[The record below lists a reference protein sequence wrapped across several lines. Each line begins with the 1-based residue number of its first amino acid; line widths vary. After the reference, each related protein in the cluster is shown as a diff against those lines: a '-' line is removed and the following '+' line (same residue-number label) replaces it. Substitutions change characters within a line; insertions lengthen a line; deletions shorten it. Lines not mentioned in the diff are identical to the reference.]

1 MSSAVA
7 NNRPIWGFSGFV
19 FAIIALI
26 LVILPMTSMLSP
38 PAQDAATTIGEFAA
52 EIRKSA
58 IRSLT
63 GAEKPVPVVREQTKA
78 EIVAGYLYIIGP
90 VLAGLAALLGAV
102 ALLRREAYPLPMMA
116 IGLGISAVV
125 LQYAFIVALVIAGAC
140 LMVAI
145 LNNLGD
151 ILGS

>member
-1 MSSAVA
+1 MSNTAA
-7 NNRPIWGFSGFV
+7 NTRPIWGFSGFV
-19 FAIIALI
+19 FAIVALI
-26 LVILPMTSMLSP
+26 LVILPMTSMLAP
-38 PAQDAATTIGEFAA
+38 PAQEASTSIGEFAA

-63 GAEKPVPVVREQTKA
+63 GAEKPVPEVRVQTKT
-78 EIVAGYLYIIGP
+78 EIIAGYLFIIGP
-90 VLAGLAALLGAV
+90 VLAGLAAILGAV

-125 LQYAFIVALVIAGAC
+125 LQYALILALIIAGVC

-151 ILGS
+151 ILGA

>member
-1 MSSAVA
+1 MSVTAS
-7 NNRPIWGFSGFV
+7 NTRPIWGFSGFV
-19 FAIIALI
+19 FAIVALI
-26 LVILPMTSMLSP
+26 LVVLPMTSMLSAP
-38 PAQDAATTIGEFAA
+38 PQDTATSIGEIAA

-63 GAEKPVPVVREQTKA
+63 GAEQPAPVVQEQSRT
-78 EIVAGYLYIIGP
+78 EIIASYLIVIGP
-90 VLAGLAALLGAV
+90 VLAGLAAILGAV
-102 ALLRREAYPLPMMA
+102 ALLRREAQPLPMMA

-125 LQYAFIVALVIAGAC
+125 LQYAFVIALVIAGAC

-151 ILGS
+151 ILGT